1 MLRMR
6 SEARL
11 SATTAVGDGIEKLD
25 MDSGN
30 QWWKRIPDVTVMSFE
45 PVNNGDLVQWMTAA
59 VHVLLRLADSPGAS
73 ADGADGGYGRFSCA
87 RSDA

>member
-1 MLRMR
+1 
-6 SEARL
+6 
-11 SATTAVGDGIEKLD
+11 
-25 MDSGN
+25 
-30 QWWKRIPDVTVMSFE
+30 MSFE
-45 PVNNGDLVQWMTAA
+45 LASEQSRSRATCHGDLVQWMTAA